1 LVLEC
6 YSAIYTFNFT
16 YDFMKKI
23 ILTLIAVFL
32 TTNVY
37 AHSTKTPNLDYSA
50 QCTKK
55 KSVLNFISK
64 HRFYSK
70 NKGEIIKFNS
80 YTAFDVQN
88 VISGAYKKNPIEIT
102 GLLTLPKGN
111 AKVPIVIITHSS
123 GGPAMYIWNDF
134 NYHAYTNLLDA
145 GIGVMFIDNF
155 CQRGAKETYRDQS
168 RVPAISGAIDA
179 MMALELLK
187 SHPRSNGKFG
197 TTGHSRG
204 GTNSLYLGEVK
215 FTSNFAQGTKGFD
228 AILGEAAECRLA
240 GLFLEPELTS
250 NTKLLY
256 VHGELDNYTLAKD
269 CEAHV
274 KRIKAKP
281 GQVKIDIKEGW
292 YHDWHAGFSPKKVKA
307 QNLNKCPEIFVDNNG
322 FVVGPMIDLVL
333 NKYKVFPSME
343 AARKASE
350 DEPVKTFKKMFKIF
364 KKEKCIERGVTIG
377 GKHMDEYMPQF
388 MNFFKENLL

>member
-1 LVLEC
+1 
-6 YSAIYTFNFT
+6 
-16 YDFMKKI
+16 MKKI
-23 ILTLIAVFL
+23 ILILITIIF
-32 TTNVY
+32 TTNVSG
-37 AHSTKTPNLDYSA
+37 HSTKGVTPDFDYR
-50 QCTKK
+50 QNCTKK
-55 KSVLNFISK
+55 NSVLNYISK
-64 HRFYSK
+64 HRLYK
-70 NKGEIIKFNS
+70 ENKGEIIKFNS

-88 VISGAYKKNPIEIT
+88 VISGSYKKNPIEIT
-102 GLLTLPKGN
+102 GLLTLPEGTG
-111 AKVPIVIITHSS
+111 KVPIVIITHSS
-123 GGPAMYIWNDF
+123 GGPVMYVWNDF
-134 NYHAYTNLLDA
+134 NYHAYRNLLDA
-145 GIGVMFIDNF
+145 GIGVMFVDNF
-155 CQRGAKETYRDQS
+155 CQRGARETYRDQS

-197 TTGHSRG
+197 TNGHSRG

-215 FTSNFAQGTKGFD
+215 FTSNFVEGTKGFD

-269 CEAHV
+269 CEKHV

-281 GQVKIDIKEGW
+281 GQIKIDIKEGW
-292 YHDWHAGFSPKKVKA
+292 YHDWHAGFKPKKVKA
-307 QNLNKCPEIFVDNNG
+307 QNLNKCPEIFVDNKG

-350 DEPVKTFKKMFKIF
+350 DEPVKTFKKMFGIF

-377 GKHMDEYMPQF
+377 GKHIDEYMPQF